1 MKWKEADEMTLDT
14 FSRMIGIGFGSYI
27 FIVLVLRLSGKRTLS
42 KMNAF
47 DFIVT
52 VALGSVLANIIVN
65 HETLLWEG
73 LVAFCLLVF
82 LQYIS
87 TWLSVRS
94 TKVRSLLKS
103 KPALIY
109 YIEDYDEDKMRKER
123 ITKIEIMQAIRKD
136 GYVSLDEIAAV
147 ILETDGTL
155 TVMQKS
161 KEKQLEKEDF
171 FY

>member
-1 MKWKEADEMTLDT
+1 MTLET
-14 FSRMIGIGFGSYI
+14 FIRMIGVGFGSYI
-27 FIVLVLRLSGKRTLS
+27 VIVLVLRLSGKRTLS

-65 HETLLWEG
+65 HETLFWEG

-94 TKVRSLLKS
+94 STVRSILKS
-103 KPALIY
+103 RPALVY
-109 YIEDYDEDKMRKER
+109 YSDEYDEKTMRKER

-155 TVMQKS
+155 TVMEKS
-161 KEKQLEKEDF
+161 KEKHLEREDF

>member
-1 MKWKEADEMTLDT
+1 M
-14 FSRMIGIGFGSYI
+14 
-27 FIVLVLRLSGKRTLS
+27 
-42 KMNAF
+42 
-47 DFIVT
+47 
-52 VALGSVLANIIVN
+52 N

-73 LVAFCLLVF
+73 IIAFCLLVF
-82 LQYIS
+82 LQYLS

-94 TKVRSLLKS
+94 SKVRSLLKS
-103 KPALIY
+103 KPSLIY
-109 YIEDYDEDKMRKER
+109 YRDDYDETKMKKER
-123 ITKIEIMQAIRKD
+123 ITKIEIMQAISKD

>member
-1 MKWKEADEMTLDT
+1 MALNTLL
-14 FSRMIGIGFGSYI
+14 RMIGVGFGSYI
-27 FIVLVLRLSGKRTLS
+27 LVVCVLRLSGKRTLS

-73 LVAFCLLVF
+73 ITAFCILVG

-103 KPALIY
+103 KPTLMY
-109 YIEDYDEDKMRKER
+109 YSNEYDEESMRRER

-136 GYVSLDEIAAV
+136 GYVSLEEIAAV

-161 KEKQLEKEDF
+161 KEKQLDKEDF

>member
-1 MKWKEADEMTLDT
+1 MTIENFL
-14 FSRMIGIGFGSYI
+14 RMIGVGFGSYA
-27 FIVLVLRLSGKRTLS
+27 FIVFVLRLSGKRTLS

-73 LVAFCLLVF
+73 IVAFCLLVF
-82 LQYIS
+82 LQYLS

-94 TKVRSLLKS
+94 TTVRSLLKS

-109 YIEDYDEDKMRKER
+109 YSNDYDEAKMRKER

-161 KEKQLEKEDF
+161 KEKQLQKEDF